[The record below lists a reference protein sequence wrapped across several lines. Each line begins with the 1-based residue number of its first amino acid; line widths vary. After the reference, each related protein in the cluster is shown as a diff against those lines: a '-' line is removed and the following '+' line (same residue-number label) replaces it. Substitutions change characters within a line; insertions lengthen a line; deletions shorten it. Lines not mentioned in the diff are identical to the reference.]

1 MALYGLSGSSDGSSE
16 DCTLYWLC
24 VVSMLMLSEY
34 GGTMPARCA
43 HDMPAVCVHGMAC
56 GGAVPLQK
64 GKLSHGKRNWN
75 RMGRVDV

>member
-16 DCTLYWLC
+16 DCTLYLLC

-43 HDMPAVCVHGMAC
+43 HDICPRYASTVWLVVALCLFKRANSHMAR
-56 GGAVPLQK
+56 GIGT
-64 GKLSHGKRNWN
+64 
-75 RMGRVDV
+75 